1 VSQQDRTTLK
11 SFFRDGALP
20 TAQHYTDLID
30 SAVNQVDDGFDKTRT
45 DGMKIASVGASRRL
59 VSLYRGLGKQEASW
73 TIEHGQAPGK
83 LHMRQGNGDQ
93 PQENRAQGLASD
105 GAGAAEAP
113 AALTLTRD
121 GRTGLGHEDP
131 RCRLD
136 VAGTARMEGR
146 IGVTSPGMPYVP
158 ANGGWHDITPAM
170 TGCQAFEVMA
180 GAGGE
185 RTKGRYAL
193 LHAIAMNAF
202 HPRNPILNWMF
213 GRRGIRSQT
222 AVYDSYAH
230 RLQLRWNATEQPHH
244 FTLQLRSNANYGDG
258 YVIRY
263 YLTRLWFDNLMDDS
277 RGVHHSDGGPLL

>member
-1 VSQQDRTTLK
+1 LSKQDRTTLK

-20 TAQHYTDLID
+20 TAEHYRDLID
-30 SAVNQVDDGFDKTRT
+30 SAVNQVEDGFDKTTT

-59 VSLYRGLGKQEASW
+59 VSLYRGLGTREASW
-73 TIEHGQAPGK
+73 TIEHGQKPGN
-83 LHMRQGNGDQ
+83 LHMRQGNGA
-93 PQENRAQGLASD
+93 QEGLAFD
-105 GAGAAEAP
+105 GAGDAEGA

-136 VAGTARMEGR
+136 VAGSARMEGR
-146 IGVTSPGMPYVP
+146 IGVTSPGMPHVP
-158 ANGGWHDITPAM
+158 ANGGWHDITPPM

-213 GRRGIRSQT
+213 GRRRIRSQT

-230 RLQLRWNATEQPHH
+230 RLQLRWHATEQPHH
-244 FTLQLRSNANYGDG
+244 FTLQLRSSANYGEG

-263 YLTRLWFDNLMDDS
+263 YLTRLWFDPLMDDA
-277 RGVHHSDGGPLL
+277 RGVHDSDGGPLL